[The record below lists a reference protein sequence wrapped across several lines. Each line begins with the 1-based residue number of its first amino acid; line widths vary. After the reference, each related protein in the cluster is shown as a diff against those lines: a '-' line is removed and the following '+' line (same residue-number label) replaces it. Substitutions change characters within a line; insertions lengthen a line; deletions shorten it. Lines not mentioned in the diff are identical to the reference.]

1 MFYIDSRQAKEGM
14 MYVGELYHPKNFLT
28 LDPTEWAQRTIV
40 GATMMYGIAYMAEF
54 GAMSGMGPR
63 GMTAFGTRLPFWGRA
78 GASAMTKTIADY
90 RMLMSVNFY
99 TNPLTAGVVS
109 TAAAGYVQS
118 KQIDALVESEVA
130 KDHPWWIAWVFAT
143 H

>member
-1 MFYIDSRQAKEGM
+1 MLYIEPQHAKEGM
-14 MYVGELYHPKNFLT
+14 MYIGELYHPKNLLT
-28 LDPTEWAQRTIV
+28 LDPTEWAQRIIV
-40 GATMMYGIAYMAEF
+40 GSSMMYGIAYMAEF

-78 GASAMTKTIADY
+78 GAGVMTRRISDY
-90 RMLMSVNFY
+90 RMFMAAKLYS
-99 TNPLTAGVVS
+99 NPITVGVVS
-109 TAAAGYVQS
+109 SAAAGYVQS

-130 KDHPWWIAWVFAT
+130 KEHPWWIAWLFGT

>member
-1 MFYIDSRQAKEGM
+1 M
-14 MYVGELYHPKNFLT
+14 MYVGELYHPKNLIT
-28 LDPTEWAQRTIV
+28 LDPSEWAQRTIV
-40 GATMMYGIAYMAEF
+40 GASMMYGIAYMAEF

-78 GASAMTKTIADY
+78 GATVMTKTIADY
-90 RMLMSVNFY
+90 RMFMSAKLF
-99 TNPLTAGVVS
+99 TNPITAGVAS

-118 KQIDALVESEVA
+118 KQIDYLVESEVA
-130 KDHPWWIAWVFAT
+130 KEHPWWIAWLFGT